1 MAKSKRK
8 RKIKEQDF
16 KKVKLKVGKR
26 LPKGQNV
33 TDATFKS
40 RSIVLPGQ
48 MSKDGTPTN
57 QRKQTLKVQ
66 YRSRFANIANIANG
80 LKSVPQHR
88 QRLKFQSSTSMSQI
102 ASVYSS
108 PTSDSHLIIPNISNV
123 Y

>member
-1 MAKSKRK
+1 MQESADLAYWRGVYSRGEDNMAKSKRK
-8 RKIKEQDF
+8 RRIKEQDF

-40 RSIVLPGQ
+40 RSIVLPSQ

-66 YRSRFANIANIANG
+66 YGRFGNA
-80 LKSVPQHR
+80 
-88 QRLKFQSSTSMSQI
+88 
-102 ASVYSS
+102 
-108 PTSDSHLIIPNISNV
+108 
-123 Y
+123 